1 MNSEQNMHTLRVQLL
16 AMSRLSQRALDYSI
30 KGYELRN
37 LDFSR
42 QISASQCALEEHH
55 RYVKEL
61 CRDLMNVDIGKASDA
76 RFAFA
81 AASINT
87 ALHVTYTAAAEVAQD
102 SMRLLECSGIHG
114 CAALERMGQLVNRSI
129 RLCIIALFEKDAAH
143 AKTVLRHQESLR
155 LRELTSTGL
164 HPHVGHWAG
173 AQGDFERS
181 VIRSLGKV
189 AQQAHEI
196 AEAILFWLE
205 GKTPVEASAS
215 DRHNSLELPS
225 AQHQGAANLCYMQSK
240 KAQSRTT
247 AQVFPC

>member
-1 MNSEQNMHTLRVQLL
+1 MNSEQNIHALRVQLL

-61 CRDLMNVDIGKASDA
+61 CRNLMNIDRVKASDA

-81 AASINT
+81 AASIST
-87 ALHVTYTAAAEVAQD
+87 ALHVTYNAAAEVAQD

-143 AKTVLRHQESLR
+143 AKAVLRDQECLR
-155 LRELTSTGL
+155 LRELTSTAL
-164 HPHVGHWAG
+164 HPHVGRWAG

-196 AEAILFWLE
+196 ADVILFWLE
-205 GKTPVEASAS
+205 GKTHVEASAS
-215 DRHNSLELPS
+215 DSHNSLELS
-225 AQHQGAANLCYMQSK
+225 AAQHQGAANLCYMPKRVQST
-240 KAQSRTT
+240 TT
-247 AQVFPC
+247 AQSFSC